1 MSTIG
6 RAETAR
12 PGAIIQGWDRAAVAE
27 TVPKWDHEPLDF
39 GTRGSDIPRIHL
51 GEGRRMAAVLSAIDN
66 FPLSLT
72 VLVLALAAMLIFRE
86 PIAKFLGRILEMK
99 AGPVS
104 VKAQAPCP
112 DPAIIKQIEE
122 IAARQAVA
130 DEKHLDVQRLV
141 IRDSAGRPRI
151 LASTLPSGE
160 PFLALFDEAGR
171 PRASLT
177 ASSATDPDEIAIL
190 VFHGQTAGETASF
203 IGAERD
209 GSGAVGFRDSSG
221 SLRVMS

>member
-1 MSTIG
+1 
-6 RAETAR
+6 
-12 PGAIIQGWDRAAVAE
+12 
-27 TVPKWDHEPLDF
+27 
-39 GTRGSDIPRIHL
+39 
-51 GEGRRMAAVLSAIDN
+51 MAAVLSAIDN

-104 VKAQAPCP
+104 VKAQAPGP